1 MFARWDVFDTVLTRM
16 LAGCDLCDTALAH
29 ISYGQYV
36 VEKRPTREQRRRG
49 GNSFKPQHAVT
60 GVIARPVQLQ
70 HWSRKWKHCKYVFAK
85 RVTIPTRENSKR
97 GLKEAGGGGVSPGS
111 CRNDEGHL
119 ATNVTIIQFLV
130 IAFRL
135 KRSIYI
141 RIYLY
146 IWLFFKQVTYF
157 IIVYLVETPITQG
170 GSFHE
175 SDWFSERN

>member
-97 GLKEAGGGGVSPGS
+97 GLKEAGGGG
-111 CRNDEGHL
+111 DLLGHVGM
-119 ATNVTIIQFLV
+119 TKGT
-130 IAFRL
+130 
-135 KRSIYI
+135 
-141 RIYLY
+141 
-146 IWLFFKQVTYF
+146 
-157 IIVYLVETPITQG
+157 
-170 GSFHE
+170 
-175 SDWFSERN
+175 